1 MRRRGAASGQRQAGG
16 AASGWAARGLNDE
29 QEEEEDSSSNFT
41 GRLWEGIDLNTVR
54 RDRISE
60 WVRLAK
66 LVLTIPI
73 GSVANERRFSP
84 MNLVITALRN
94 RMQAPHA
101 NVCMRIAS
109 SHFTYVT
116 FPLRW
121 AYAIWSVPGQ
131 EREQGLF

>member
-16 AASGWAARGLNDE
+16 AASGRAARGLNDE

-73 GSVANERRFSP
+73 GSWQMSGGSA
-84 MNLVITALRN
+84 
-94 RMQAPHA
+94 
-101 NVCMRIAS
+101 
-109 SHFTYVT
+109 
-116 FPLRW
+116 
-121 AYAIWSVPGQ
+121 
-131 EREQGLF
+131 